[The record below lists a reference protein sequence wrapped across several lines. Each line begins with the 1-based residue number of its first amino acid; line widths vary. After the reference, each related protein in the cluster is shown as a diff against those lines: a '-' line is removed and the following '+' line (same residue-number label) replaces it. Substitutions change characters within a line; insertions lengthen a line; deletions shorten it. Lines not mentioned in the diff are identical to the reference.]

1 MHSLLFMIMSKG
13 QLSGT
18 LFTAYTL
25 HSFTMLM
32 QDIFKLYGF
41 TMLVQA
47 VILIPY
53 AANAHHFHQTAKQIA
68 IRIGDALVRSAP
80 PGLPAVM
87 LFCGFFSKFR
97 LSKQDVE
104 VTFPERLKLGADT
117 SVVCFDKTGTLTGS
131 VVSACLQL
139 DVQCQHL
146 PQMLSDA
153 DEPSLD
159 CESVQQACSLHSF
172 LDMKQNCTACSLHVK
187 PCGHTTP
194 RACWLL
200 SI

>member
-1 MHSLLFMIMSKG
+1 MPVCPHMHSLLFMIMSKG

-131 VVSACLQL
+131 TVS
-139 DVQCQHL
+139 H
-146 PQMLSDA
+146 
-153 DEPSLD
+153 
-159 CESVQQACSLHSF
+159 ACSLMSNASIFHKCCRTLMSPA
-172 LDMKQNCTACSLHVK
+172 LTVNQCSKLAACI
-187 PCGHTTP
+187 PFWT
-194 RACWLL
+194 
-200 SI
+200 